1 VYEIGRREE
10 LHTIYILVA
19 FNTLCF
25 SKWCCWIYT
34 NQRRHLKNGG
44 VPHYLIPTA
53 SRSVLR
59 ASTLAQTKVSGDV
72 GVSRWGS
79 LGLQRWRTA
88 DECGWWAYDEAVAR
102 TNPGYE
108 KKVSGQGMRIWDGV
122 THLAA
127 VRESW
132 GCLEVEKTP
141 HCVGFSNLMVECF
154 SVGHPRNVWIMP
166 SRRAQYRLRL
176 FAPPCILSEPI

>member
-108 KKVSGQGMRIWDGV
+108 KKSQWTGDENMRWSDSFGGGEGELRPELRMFGGWKNSPLCRIF
-122 THLAA
+122 
-127 VRESW
+127 
-132 GCLEVEKTP
+132 K
-141 HCVGFSNLMVECF
+141 SNGWML
-154 SVGHPRNVWIMP
+154 
-166 SRRAQYRLRL
+166 
-176 FAPPCILSEPI
+176 

>member
-1 VYEIGRREE
+1 MEECHIIWSQLLQDLYYELLPWLRRRSLETLEFLGEGVLGSNDEGLLMNVVGGRMTRRW
-10 LHTIYILVA
+10 LVP
-19 FNTLCF
+19 
-25 SKWCCWIYT
+25 I
-34 NQRRHLKNGG
+34 
-44 VPHYLIPTA
+44 
-53 SRSVLR
+53 R
-59 ASTLAQTKVSGDV
+59 ATK
-72 GVSRWGS
+72 
-79 LGLQRWRTA
+79 
-88 DECGWWAYDEAVAR
+88 
-102 TNPGYE
+102 